1 MNMDDKILNGL
12 LLDETIT
19 LSLDDLCQACSSSN
33 EWVIELVQEG
43 VLEPSGQPQSQW
55 QFSARCLQKAHTAM
69 RLQRDLDINLSG
81 IALAL
86 DLLDEIDRLK
96 SRLLQ
101 LENAAK

>member
-1 MNMDDKILNGL
+1 MNDKILKGL
-12 LLDETIT
+12 LLDEATV

-43 VLEPSGQPQSQW
+43 ILEPQGQRQTQW
-55 QFSARCLQKAHTAM
+55 QFSARCLQKAHAAM

-86 DLLDEIDRLK
+86 DLLDEIDSLK

-101 LENAAK
+101 LEQAAK

>member
-1 MNMDDKILNGL
+1 MINDKILNGL
-12 LLDETIT
+12 LLDETT
-19 LSLDDLCQACSSSN
+19 VLSLDEVCQACSSSN

-43 VLEPSGQPQSQW
+43 VLEPRGHQQTQW
-55 QFSARCLQKAHTAM
+55 QFSARCLQKAHAAM

-86 DLLDEIDRLK
+86 DLLDEIDSLK

-101 LENAAK
+101 LEQAAK